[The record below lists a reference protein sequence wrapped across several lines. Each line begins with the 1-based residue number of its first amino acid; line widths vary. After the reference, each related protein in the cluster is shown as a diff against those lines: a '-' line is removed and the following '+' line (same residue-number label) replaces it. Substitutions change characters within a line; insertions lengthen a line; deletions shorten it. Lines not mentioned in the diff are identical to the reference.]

1 MMRKLIALVTLWV
14 IASVMLILLP
24 GSLDDSVVTD
34 DEDQPLVLD
43 PDTTTNHGNITMDII
58 LASYR
63 VINRSVSG
71 TSGVTNTGTAFA
83 IYEDDSFTYLITNA
97 HVVKVRDGYQ
107 SNEIT
112 LIDYHGVEST
122 AILVEDTF
130 KSNYDLAI
138 IKIQKNDNP
147 EIKLLDV
154 PYQKGQV
161 VKAVG
166 YYPSVSIT
174 TGTITNTTMMN
185 YIVNMVV
192 IAHDAYIVGGASG
205 GPLLNSSNQVIGINF
220 AAVTSNGQ
228 FLQAYAI
235 PINKIIEYL
244 TLHFPEAL
252 NDL

>member
-1 MMRKLIALVTLWV
+1 MIKKLLAVTVLWV
-14 IASVMLILLP
+14 IASVLLITLP
-24 GSLDDSVVTD
+24 GSTEEVPVEN
-34 DEDQPLVLD
+34 EDQPLVLD
-43 PDTTTNHGNITMDII
+43 PDTTTSHGNITMDII

-83 IYEDDSFTYLITNA
+83 IYEDDSSTYLITNS
-97 HVVKVRDGYQ
+97 HVIKVRDGYQ
-107 SNEIT
+107 YNEIKV
-112 LIDYHGVEST
+112 LDFYGVESVAT
-122 AILVEDTF
+122 LVENTF
-130 KSNYDLAI
+130 ESSYDLAI
-138 IKIQKNDNP
+138 IKIPKNNNP
-147 EIKLLDV
+147 EIQLVDV

-185 YIVNMVV
+185 YIVNMMV
-192 IAHDAYIVGGASG
+192 IAHDAYIIGGASG

-220 AAVTSNGQ
+220 ASVTSNQQ

-244 TLHFPEAL
+244 ALHFPEAL

>member
-1 MMRKLIALVTLWV
+1 MIKKLFAVIVLWV
-14 IASVMLILLP
+14 IASALLIMLP
-24 GSLDDSVVTD
+24 GSTEEVPVD

-43 PDTTTNHGNITMDII
+43 PDTTTHHGNITMDII

-83 IYEDDSFTYLITNA
+83 IYEDDLFTYLITNS

-107 SNEIT
+107 SNEIKV
-112 LIDYHGVEST
+112 LDFFGVESVAT
-122 AILVEDTF
+122 LVENTF
-130 KSNYDLAI
+130 QSAYDLAI
-138 IKIQKNDNP
+138 IKIAKNNNP
-147 EIKLLDV
+147 EVKLVDV
-154 PYQKGQV
+154 PYQKGQI
-161 VKAVG
+161 VKAIG
-166 YYPSVSIT
+166 YYPSVQIT

-192 IAHDAYIVGGASG
+192 IAHDASIIGGASG
-205 GPLLNSSNQVIGINF
+205 GPLLNSSNQVVGINF
-220 AAVTSNGQ
+220 ASVTSGGQ

-244 TLHFPEAL
+244 GLYFPEAL